1 LNSRLT
7 KQEIHLEFK
16 FSQMGL
22 FHNKYRIESTRLKKW
37 DYGWNAAYF
46 ITICTKN
53 RESFFGS
60 IRNGRMFLSKI
71 GQIVKKEW
79 TKTFEMRPDMNL
91 TMDEFVVM
99 PNHFHAIIIIGRNEY
114 NARSGGNHQ
123 QNSDAQRGGECR
135 DAMHCVSSQN
145 APNPQPPPNPL
156 NQQNPIN
163 KFGPQRKNLPSIIRG
178 FKTAVTCKARK
189 INPDFGWQSRY
200 HDHVIRDDADYYRIK
215 NYIRNNPQKWDEDI
229 FYNK

>member
-1 LNSRLT
+1 MRNINFICS
-7 KQEIHLEFK
+7 KIPGF
-16 FSQMGL
+16 FNIIPMGH
-22 FHNKYRIESTRLKKW
+22 FQNKYRIESTQLKKW

-99 PNHFHAIIIIGRNEY
+99 PNHFLAIIIIGRNEY
-114 NARSGGNHQ
+114 NARSTGNHEW
-123 QNSDAQRGGECR
+123 NSD
-135 DAMHCVSSQN
+135 SQN
-145 APNPQPPPNPL
+145 APNPQPPTNPL

-163 KFGPQRKNLPSIIRG
+163 KFGPQRKNVPSIIRG
-178 FKTAVTCKARK
+178 FKTAVTCKAHK
-189 INPDFGWQSRY
+189 INPDFGWL
-200 HDHVIRDDADYYRIK
+200 
-215 NYIRNNPQKWDEDI
+215 
-229 FYNK
+229 